1 MSSMIDPANIIP
13 KYFQLANIL
22 REKIQNGEFAP
33 QDAIPSERHLEE
45 LYNLSR
51 PTIRQAIDL
60 LERQGYL
67 YRIHGKGTFVSPPKL
82 QKGMLELTSFS
93 EDMRNRGLEPGQQIL
108 DFGYVAP
115 SAKIAQQL
123 GLSGP
128 DAKVLRI
135 RRIRLGNEE
144 PIGLQDSY
152 LTLGAGQTITRD
164 EIQQRGSIYAIL
176 QDKFG
181 IFPTEAD
188 ETLEVTL
195 ATPEEAELLQIPV
208 GSPLLLNERTLW
220 SQDRKAIEFVSIL
233 YRGDRYKYFVRLTRS
248 Y

>member
-13 KYFQLANIL
+13 KYYQLANIL
-22 REKIQNGEFAP
+22 REKIQNGEFAA
-33 QDAIPSERHLEE
+33 QDSIPSERQLEE
-45 LYNLSR
+45 QYNLSR

-82 QKGMLELTSFS
+82 QKGILELTSFS
-93 EDMRNRGLEPGQQIL
+93 EDMRSRGLEPGQRIL
-108 DFGYVAP
+108 EYGYVKP
-115 SAKIAQQL
+115 SAKIAKQL
-123 GLSGP
+123 GLN
-128 DAKVLRI
+128 AQNALVLRI
-135 RRIRLGNEE
+135 RRVRLGNDE

-152 LTLGAGQTITRD
+152 LALEKDQVITRE
-164 EIQQRGSIYAIL
+164 EIEQKGSIYTIL
-176 QDKFG
+176 QQKFG

-195 ATPEEAELLQIPV
+195 ASPDEAELLQIPV
-208 GSPLLLNERTLW
+208 GSPLLLNERVLW

-233 YRGDRYKYFVRLTRS
+233 YRGDRYKYLVRLTRKH
-248 Y
+248 

>member
-1 MSSMIDPANIIP
+1 MSSMIDPANIVP
-13 KYFQLANIL
+13 KYYQLANIL
-22 REKIQNGEFAP
+22 REKILNGEFSA

-45 LYNLSR
+45 TYNLSR

-67 YRIHGKGTFVSPPKL
+67 YRVHGKGTFVSPPKL

-93 EDMRNRGLEPGQQIL
+93 EDMRNRGLEPGQHIL
-108 DFGYVAP
+108 EFGYVVP
-115 SAKIAQQL
+115 SPKIAHQL
-123 GLSGP
+123 GLSAP

-135 RRIRLGNEE
+135 KRLRTGNDE

-152 LTLGAGQTITRD
+152 LALEENQSITRE
-164 EIQQRGSIYAIL
+164 EIENKGSIYAIL
-176 QDKFG
+176 EQKYG
-181 IFPTEAD
+181 IYPTEAD

-195 ATPEEAELLQIPV
+195 ATPEEAELLQVPV

-233 YRGDRYKYFVRLTRS
+233 YRGDRYKYFVRLTRKW
-248 Y
+248 

>member
-1 MSSMIDPANIIP
+1 MIDPANIIP

-22 REKIQNGEFAP
+22 REKIENGEFPA
-33 QDAIPSERHLEE
+33 QDVIPSERQLEE
-45 LYNLSR
+45 QYNLSR

-67 YRIHGKGTFVSPPKL
+67 YRVHGKGTFVSPPKL

-93 EDMRNRGLEPGQQIL
+93 EDMRNRGLTPGARIL
-108 DFGYVAP
+108 EYGYMQP
-115 SAKIAQQL
+115 SVKIARQL
-123 GLSGP
+123 GLNP
-128 DAKVLRI
+128 KDTQVLRI
-135 RRIRLGNEE
+135 KRLRTGNGE

-152 LTLGAGQTITRD
+152 LALEKNQVITQE
-164 EIQQRGSIYAIL
+164 EIEQKGSIYAIL
-176 QDKFG
+176 QQKYG
-181 IFPTEAD
+181 IYPTEAD

-195 ATPEEAELLQIPV
+195 ATPEEAELMQIPN

-233 YRGDRYKYFVRLTRS
+233 YRGDRYKYFVRLTRKW
-248 Y
+248 